1 MDQPLAETTVVAPQN
16 LLLRVPESTKFTT
29 RNELIDANFRLSN
42 RNVRSR
48 FSVPNLQFTDSL
60 TLTVDCQVLRSYYH

>member
-29 RNELIDANFRLSN
+29 GNELIDANFRLSN

-48 FSVPNLQFTDSL
+48 FSVPNLQSTDSL

>member
-29 RNELIDANFRLSN
+29 GNKLIDANFRLSN

-48 FSVPNLQFTDSL
+48 FSVPNLQFTDRL